1 MAGELTTCKSQCVRL
16 RGALAERTERGG
28 VSQTPLSP
36 PPGRVPP
43 RSDRLF
49 TRLEHVDRRPSGR
62 TGREGLGKA
71 RRPRPTPTSPSRV
84 PQPDASP
91 TPYHS
96 AIPVFNTEE
105 KTIHCD
111 RSRNPQAPEA
121 PSPSSALLVQERQS
135 SRGAGGH
142 AETAVGAPPPT
153 HRTLHLSQFRP
164 RPLKAPRGARREA
177 REPPHWREI
186 SCLSLPQGL
195 RRNFHSDFSQ
205 RPFTEPL
212 SSNPGIWRCR
222 CKLFVSPFPVNLG
235 YGAAIFTSS
244 QRFPPKL
251 ATT

>member
-16 RGALAERTERGG
+16 RGALVERTERGG

-36 PPGRVPP
+36 PPGRVLPG
-43 RSDRLF
+43 SDGPF
-49 TRLEHVDRRPSGR
+49 TRLEHVDRRLSAR

-96 AIPVFNTEE
+96 SIPVFNTEE
-105 KTIHCD
+105 ETIHCD

-121 PSPSSALLVQERQS
+121 PSPGSALLVQERQS

-142 AETAVGAPPPT
+142 AETAVRAPPPT
-153 HRTLHLSQFRP
+153 HRTPHLCQFRP
-164 RPLKAPRGARREA
+164 RPLKAPRGARHVKRRTGVRA
-177 REPPHWREI
+177 AVASSPRPQKKF
-186 SCLSLPQGL
+186 SLGL
-195 RRNFHSDFSQ
+195 QSQ

-235 YGAAIFTSS
+235 YGAAIFTFS
-244 QRFPPKL
+244 QGFPPKL